1 MRAGLDGPTLELL
14 VSALSRESTIHRVI
28 LFGSRAKGTAKP
40 GSDIDL
46 CLEGPDIGTPELA
59 RLETL
64 LDDLLLPWEIDL
76 VPRADINNR
85 ELLAH
90 IDEFGIAI
98 YEKAI

>member
-1 MRAGLDGPTLELL
+1 MSLGLDGRTLDLL
-14 VSALSRESTIHRVI
+14 VSALSREPTVHRAI

-46 CLEGPDIGTPELA
+46 CLEGPDLGTPVLA
-59 RLETL
+59 RLETF

-76 VPRADINNR
+76 VPRTDIDNP

-90 IDEFGIAI
+90 IDEFGIPI
-98 YEKAI
+98 YERSA